1 AASHSISAPR
11 QPISAPPTPP
21 TTPTVRSDHPPPVC
35 VAAPSK
41 RVLWTSLR
49 FRRKTLPLPGSWTFT
64 TSLLGRELA
73 PLALNGIV
81 NARQSEVP
89 VSFAS
94 GPAKPSVREK
104 YAAVSPKWL
113 HISRKPSRS
122 TLSYRTSPVTA

>member
-89 VSFAS
+89 VSFAIA
-94 GPAKPSVREK
+94 PAKPSVRENTPPFRR
-104 YAAVSPKWL
+104 SGSTFL
-113 HISRKPSRS
+113 GSRRAQRCRS
-122 TLSYRTSPVTA
+122 ALRR